1 VLKRNGSVLSVPMG
15 LEIRG
20 LTPSWGPSGT
30 KSRMCWL
37 FFVRQILFLR
47 SPCVDFLGAAPR
59 KHPEQCNRPSHTT
72 LSLSAAGRPWWCG
85 TVRLRRDLAY
95 CLVIIPARQQ
105 VAWCSWT
112 CRVLLTI
119 LLDAC
124 RVEAPRRREHP
135 LGSFCGSF
143 CGAKACGSQTRKMP
157 REEPRKKKCPRKN
170 PTWTPKSSQLTSAI
184 FARPYYDWN
193 TLFRCY

>member
-1 VLKRNGSVLSVPMG
+1 MLKRNVSVLSVPMG

-119 LLDAC
+119 LLDAG

-157 REEPRKKKCPRKN
+157 REKPRKKKIQLGLPS
-170 PTWTPKSSQLTSAI
+170 PPSSLQRFWPGHIMIKMLLKT
-184 FARPYYDWN
+184 F
-193 TLFRCY
+193 